1 MITIAPLVLT
11 RERVTRLLSYIQ
23 EYRRLVLTR
32 VAPSQE
38 RNARQRLLQA
48 LQGKLLHDLEQA
60 ESPGARYH
68 LALSGDEQAAL
79 HAMVSD
85 LRARAVQEPA
95 SSQRDRVLVDLTA
108 LKQVIEKLPYYDLKK
123 QYTQNLF

>member
-11 RERVTRLLSYIQ
+11 RERVTCLLSYIQ

-32 VAPSQE
+32 SAPSQE

-48 LQGKLLHDLEQA
+48 LQGRLLHDLGQA

-68 LALSGDEQAAL
+68 LALSSEEQAAL
-79 HAMVSD
+79 HTMVSD
-85 LRARAVQEPA
+85 LRALKVQESA